1 MQHLA
6 LQVPPGFAVG
16 GDASG
21 EGFSVAELASL
32 GLDLSALGN
41 IKVMGPKIEEG
52 RVGAAAAQAYSEM
65 ALAASAINRYRLAR
79 EVSMGAGAGDIQ
91 TYVVDGYLDRVPV
104 NPVLTSDAAQLTNA
118 AGKTVADVTSA
129 GGDVTTFMPRY
140 VMLSLADD
148 QLMCTWFARQVASVG
163 TGVTVSA
170 SNATLAS
177 GLVRQ
182 AGCFRTSEATG
193 NVAVGDYVAYV
204 RI

>member
-1 MQHLA
+1 MSNLILA
-6 LQVPPGFAVG
+6 ILG
-16 GDASG
+16 
-21 EGFSVAELASL
+21 VALFTGILLYGANL
-32 GLDLSALGN
+32 
-41 IKVMGPKIEEG
+41 MGPKIEEG

>member
-1 MQHLA
+1 MLC
-6 LQVPPGFAVG
+6 AV
-16 GDASG
+16 A
-21 EGFSVAELASL
+21 
-32 GLDLSALGN
+32 GLLRRLCERLSAMSNLILAILGVALFTGILLYGAN
-41 IKVMGPKIEEG
+41 LMGPKIEEG